1 MSLIQKKA
9 QAFIEVA
16 RSLSFSEAG
25 RSLGLSVSSVSKY
38 VTEME
43 HDIGTKLLVRNTR
56 SVNLTPEGHFL
67 NKKLLEAAG
76 HLDAAVE
83 ATRDSSVHNVGRV
96 HICMPGL
103 LGDSFI
109 LTRLPSF
116 MKDNPSIDLEI
127 SLDDAP
133 DDSLDQPYDIVVR
146 YGPPHDSR
154 RILSRLGHIPTVLVA
169 SPEYLAEAGAPL
181 TPEQLADHSCI
192 GIQLEDGI
200 FDWVLEGR
208 DNLRDL
214 PPFRHHPRSRVTISK
229 QYDRSLLAAV
239 AGLGITVTD
248 VARAIPYLES
258 GTLHTVL
265 PDYRLSYSDHHSQLF
280 MVLPHR
286 DYVPHRVRKVAD
298 TLRHYV
304 RMFTPPNYD
313 LNRYQMAGDRNRP

>member
-16 RSLSFSEAG
+16 RSLSFSDAG
-25 RSLGLSVSSVSKY
+25 RTLGLSVSSVSKY
-38 VTEME
+38 IAEFE

-56 SVNLTPEGHFL
+56 SVNLTPEGQFL
-67 NKKLLEAAG
+67 NEKILEAVG
-76 HLDAAVE
+76 LLDAAVE
-83 ATRDSSVHNVGRV
+83 ATRDSSHHNAGRV

-109 LTRLPSF
+109 STRLPSF
-116 MKDNPSIDLEI
+116 MKENPSIDLEI

-169 SPEYLAEAGAPL
+169 SPSYLAEAGAPL
-181 TPEQLADHSCI
+181 TPEQLVNHSCI
-192 GIQLEDGI
+192 GIQLEDEV

-208 DNLRDL
+208 DTLRNL
-214 PPFRHHPRSRVTISK
+214 PTFRYHPRSRITIAK

-248 VARAIPYLES
+248 VARAMPYLVS
-258 GTLHTVL
+258 GALHTVL
-265 PDYRLSYSDHHSQLF
+265 PDYRMSYSDHHSQLF
-280 MVLPHR
+280 MVLHHR

-304 RMFTPPNYD
+304 RMLTAPNYD
-313 LNRYQMAGDRNRP
+313 LYRYQMAVD